1 MSILDQDWQQA
12 EEEESDE
19 ALSLDHSARVAVV
32 DITQRDHVR
41 TLDIG
46 HCEWILKADC
56 ENYLHSSSCPPSP
69 AASVRGRNPC

>member
-46 HCEWILKADC
+46 HCEYV
-56 ENYLHSSSCPPSP
+56 NTF
-69 AASVRGRNPC
+69 